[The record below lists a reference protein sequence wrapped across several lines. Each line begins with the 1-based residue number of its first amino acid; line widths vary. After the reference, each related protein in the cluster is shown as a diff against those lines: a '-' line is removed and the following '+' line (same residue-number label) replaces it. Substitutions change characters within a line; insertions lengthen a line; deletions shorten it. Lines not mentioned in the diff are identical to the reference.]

1 MWVIPPASW
10 SWPQEP
16 QRSGASS
23 VHVRDCEGKDNIF
36 LSKIWENY
44 FLETWLNKNWA
55 DSYFVETWLNKNWAD
70 SYFLDICH
78 MVLVSTIEYGK
89 NIRNILKLRLFLDNW
104 GGLDNWKMLNI
115 GIFPNKSDVS
125 LKFRFC
131 KCFICFFVLALELCT
146 RRRELA
152 DGKVGTPTYASWQYK
167 HWFPSIF
174 TSSNQR

>member
-23 VHVRDCEGKDNIF
+23 VHVRDCEGKDDFFCRKSEKFIF
-36 LSKIWENY
+36 WKHGSTKIEQKVILWKHGSTKIEQKVI
-44 FLETWLNKNWA
+44 FWT
-55 DSYFVETWLNKNWAD
+55 
-70 SYFLDICH
+70 CH
-78 MVLVSTIEYGK
+78 MVFVSTIEYGK